1 MDWQS
6 LRDRLAPLRM
16 RWDLAVLANLADGDG
31 PLRPTDL
38 IEAINAQSSG
48 RQISWKVLEER
59 LKQLEGAGYIARQ
72 EVSRIPREIRYRLLP
87 PGRRLISA
95 ATMLDAWYS
104 GQEPEPGERSGER
117 EGARQGRDWQQPGCG
132 RAGATTRLSA
142 QGGRLA
148 SGTEAAADQWTG
160 RT

>member
-6 LRDRLAPLRM
+6 LRDTLAPLRM

-31 PLRPTDL
+31 ALRPTDL

-59 LKQLEGAGYIARQ
+59 LKQLEGTGYIARQ

-95 ATMLDAWYS
+95 AILLEAWYS
-104 GQEPEPGERSGER
+104 RQQSEPGERPGER
-117 EGARQGRDWQQPGCG
+117 EEARQ
-132 RAGATTRLSA
+132 
-142 QGGRLA
+142 
-148 SGTEAAADQWTG
+148 
-160 RT
+160 

>member
-1 MDWQS
+1 MDWQG

-87 PGRRLISA
+87 PGRRL
-95 ATMLDAWYS
+95 
-104 GQEPEPGERSGER
+104 
-117 EGARQGRDWQQPGCG
+117 
-132 RAGATTRLSA
+132 LSA
-142 QGGRLA
+142 LDLLDTWYDDQDP
-148 SGTEAAADQWTG
+148 GTGCDG
-160 RT
+160 PR

>member
-1 MDWQS
+1 MDWRS

-38 IEAINAQSSG
+38 IEAINAQSGS
-48 RQISWKVLEER
+48 RHISWKVLEER
-59 LKQLEGAGYIARQ
+59 LKQLEADGYIARR

-87 PGRRLISA
+87 PGRRLIRA

-104 GQEPEPGERSGER
+104 GQEPEPGDRSG
-117 EGARQGRDWQQPGCG
+117 AR
-132 RAGATTRLSA
+132 
-142 QGGRLA
+142 
-148 SGTEAAADQWTG
+148 
-160 RT
+160 